1 MIVAL
6 SLRPKKSE
14 WAVYWYL
21 CGSDLES
28 KHGAASADLEE
39 MFQIQPPK
47 GVKVVVQT
55 GGAKGWKREEI
66 PSDRI
71 GRFIYDKKGWK
82 KKETLELQSMGD
94 PGTLVDFLRFCDKN
108 YPAEKTM
115 LILWN
120 HGGGT
125 LGGVSYD
132 ENYGM
137 DSLSLAEL
145 RDAFAQ
151 TGKSY
156 DIIGFDACLMAN
168 LETANSVSPYGTY
181 LIASQELEPANGWN
195 YTGIIEALQHDP
207 EIMPEDL
214 GRAVCDSFMQGCIRN
229 RSDREATLSLI
240 DLSKIPELSEQYQQ
254 YGKELFAH
262 ALKEETFLASYA
274 RKVEQVERYGG
285 NSREEG
291 YTDMVDLGGVLK
303 CQQISD
309 RSPSEEFQVEPK
321 QLLEQSVIYQ
331 TRGPYRDQGS
341 GLSCYYPLDGALS
354 SLYQFRTISRM
365 ESYKNLYQYQITGV
379 LNSAALEYLQENE
392 MDVQEGAALITV
404 EHLGLEDYPVQT
416 TSNGELVL
424 ELGKRADYLKKVE
437 GYLTWCGKDGEQ
449 MIGLGNE
456 PVGTSDWDNGRFT
469 TGFCDHWWY
478 LNGHLVYS
486 FSRENR
492 ADGSVLSVP
501 VLINGEQRFIRVAGK
516 KDGTGEVL
524 GIRGRMNNE
533 YMAERQDG
541 FLKADD
547 QITTLLYQDHGQEMV
562 WTEYETFPAT
572 EELTVEYRPLPD
584 GIYVWAYD
592 MTDLQNHDA
601 VSDIVCYEIREGEIY
616 E

>member
-1 MIVAL
+1 M
-6 SLRPKKSE
+6 
-14 WAVYWYL
+14 
-21 CGSDLES
+21 
-28 KHGAASADLEE
+28 
-39 MFQIQPPK
+39 
-47 GVKVVVQT
+47 
-55 GGAKGWKREEI
+55 
-66 PSDRI
+66 
-71 GRFIYDKKGWK
+71 
-82 KKETLELQSMGD
+82 
-94 PGTLVDFLRFCDKN
+94 
-108 YPAEKTM
+108 
-115 LILWN
+115 
-120 HGGGT
+120 
-125 LGGVSYD
+125 
-132 ENYGM
+132 
-137 DSLSLAEL
+137 
-145 RDAFAQ
+145 
-151 TGKSY
+151 
-156 DIIGFDACLMAN
+156 
-168 LETANSVSPYGTY
+168 
-181 LIASQELEPANGWN
+181 
-195 YTGIIEALQHDP
+195 QHDP

-492 ADGSVLSVP
+492 ADGSVFSVP

>member
-1 MIVAL
+1 MIVTL

-137 DSLSLAEL
+137 DSFSLAEL

-291 YTDMVDLGGVLK
+291 YTDMVDLG
-303 CQQISD
+303 
-309 RSPSEEFQVEPK
+309 
-321 QLLEQSVIYQ
+321 
-331 TRGPYRDQGS
+331 
-341 GLSCYYPLDGALS
+341 
-354 SLYQFRTISRM
+354 
-365 ESYKNLYQYQITGV
+365 
-379 LNSAALEYLQENE
+379 
-392 MDVQEGAALITV
+392 
-404 EHLGLEDYPVQT
+404 LEDYPVQT

-456 PVGTSDWDNGRFT
+456 PVGTSDWANGRFT

-492 ADGSVLSVP
+492 ADGSVFSVP

>member
-94 PGTLVDFLRFCDKN
+94 TGTLVDFLRFCDKN

-168 LETANSVSPYGTY
+168 LETANSVSSYGTY
-181 LIASQELEPANGWN
+181 LIASQKLEPANGWN

-291 YTDMVDLGGVLK
+291 YTDMVDLG
-303 CQQISD
+303 
-309 RSPSEEFQVEPK
+309 
-321 QLLEQSVIYQ
+321 
-331 TRGPYRDQGS
+331 
-341 GLSCYYPLDGALS
+341 
-354 SLYQFRTISRM
+354 
-365 ESYKNLYQYQITGV
+365 
-379 LNSAALEYLQENE
+379 
-392 MDVQEGAALITV
+392 
-404 EHLGLEDYPVQT
+404 LEDYPVQT
-416 TSNGELVL
+416 TSKGELVL

-492 ADGSVLSVP
+492 ADGSVFSVP

>member
-1 MIVAL
+1 MWRTCKRLLCILEDQREGGKTKGRWNKLKGISSRKAVCLTISLIGLGMIVAL

-55 GGAKGWKREEI
+55 GGAKAWKREEI

-82 KKETLELQSMGD
+82 KKETLEL
-94 PGTLVDFLRFCDKN
+94 
-108 YPAEKTM
+108 
-115 LILWN
+115 W
-120 HGGGT
+120 
-125 LGGVSYD
+125 
-132 ENYGM
+132 
-137 DSLSLAEL
+137 
-145 RDAFAQ
+145 DAFAQ

-181 LIASQELEPANGWN
+181 LIASQELEQANGWN

-303 CQQISD
+303 CQQILD

-341 GLSCYYPLDGALS
+341 ELSCYYLLDGALS

-492 ADGSVLSVP
+492 ADGSVFSVP

>member
-1 MIVAL
+1 MIVTL

-137 DSLSLAEL
+137 DSFSLAEL

-274 RKVEQVERYGG
+274 RKVEQVERIGYVIVPDEVTESKTVYAAIAGAGRALGYVCAPSMFQKVIASCVG
-285 NSREEG
+285 NTGDIELYKKNRDLLYDGLTKIG
-291 YTDMVDLGGVLK
+291 YECFKPQGAFYMFVKALEPDADAFCERAKDQDLLIVSATGFGCPGYARVSYCVDYDM
-303 CQQISD
+303 IE
-309 RSPSEEFQVEPK
+309 RSFSAFEK
-321 QLLEQSVIYQ
+321 
-331 TRGPYRDQGS
+331 
-341 GLSCYYPLDGALS
+341 
-354 SLYQFRTISRM
+354 LYQ
-365 ESYKNLYQYQITGV
+365 SYRK
-379 LNSAALEYLQENE
+379 
-392 MDVQEGAALITV
+392 
-404 EHLGLEDYPVQT
+404 
-416 TSNGELVL
+416 
-424 ELGKRADYLKKVE
+424 
-437 GYLTWCGKDGEQ
+437 
-449 MIGLGNE
+449 
-456 PVGTSDWDNGRFT
+456 
-469 TGFCDHWWY
+469 
-478 LNGHLVYS
+478 
-486 FSRENR
+486 
-492 ADGSVLSVP
+492 
-501 VLINGEQRFIRVAGK
+501 
-516 KDGTGEVL
+516 
-524 GIRGRMNNE
+524 
-533 YMAERQDG
+533 
-541 FLKADD
+541 
-547 QITTLLYQDHGQEMV
+547 
-562 WTEYETFPAT
+562 
-572 EELTVEYRPLPD
+572 
-584 GIYVWAYD
+584 
-592 MTDLQNHDA
+592 
-601 VSDIVCYEIREGEIY
+601 EI
-616 E
+616 

>member
-1 MIVAL
+1 MPEMWRTCKRLLCISEDQRESGKTKGRWNKLKGISSRKAVCLTISLIGLGMIVTL

-137 DSLSLAEL
+137 DSFSLAEL

-291 YTDMVDLGGVLK
+291 YTDMVDLG
-303 CQQISD
+303 
-309 RSPSEEFQVEPK
+309 
-321 QLLEQSVIYQ
+321 
-331 TRGPYRDQGS
+331 
-341 GLSCYYPLDGALS
+341 
-354 SLYQFRTISRM
+354 
-365 ESYKNLYQYQITGV
+365 
-379 LNSAALEYLQENE
+379 
-392 MDVQEGAALITV
+392 
-404 EHLGLEDYPVQT
+404 LEDYPVQT
-416 TSNGELVL
+416 TSKGELVL

-456 PVGTSDWDNGRFT
+456 PVGTSDWANGRFT

-492 ADGSVLSVP
+492 ADGSVFSVP

>member
-1 MIVAL
+1 MWRTCKRLLCISEDQREGGKTKGRWNKLKGISSRKAVCLTISLIGLGMIVAL

-94 PGTLVDFLRFCDKN
+94 TGTLVDFLRFCDKN

-168 LETANSVSPYGTY
+168 LETANSVSSYGTY

-291 YTDMVDLGGVLK
+291 YTDMVDLG
-303 CQQISD
+303 
-309 RSPSEEFQVEPK
+309 
-321 QLLEQSVIYQ
+321 
-331 TRGPYRDQGS
+331 
-341 GLSCYYPLDGALS
+341 
-354 SLYQFRTISRM
+354 
-365 ESYKNLYQYQITGV
+365 
-379 LNSAALEYLQENE
+379 
-392 MDVQEGAALITV
+392 
-404 EHLGLEDYPVQT
+404 LEDYPVQT
-416 TSNGELVL
+416 TSKGELVL

-492 ADGSVLSVP
+492 ADGSVFSVP